1 VNVSKPLLAI
11 VGPTA
16 VGKSALAMRLAP
28 LLDSEIVS
36 ADSRQV
42 YRYMD
47 IGTAKPSA
55 EERARVVHHML
66 DLVDPDEE
74 YSLALFLRRARAA
87 IQDIRSRGRLPVV
100 VGGTGQYVRALLEG
114 WDVPEVPP
122 DATLRAELEARVERE
137 GAEALH
143 KELAALDPE
152 AAARLDPRNPRRVIR
167 ALEVHRRSPE
177 ASGHGPSRKR
187 RPLDAVVVGL
197 TLERA
202 ELYRRVDERVEGML
216 RAGWVGEVQELMR
229 RGYGV
234 DLSSMSSLG
243 YREIARHL
251 SEGVPLEDTAE
262 EIKRRTRR
270 FARQQYAWFRLDDER
285 IRWFDATPQGVDE
298 AEAYAVQVVGAGP
311 GPD

>member
-1 VNVSKPLLAI
+1 MSNRLLAI

-16 VGKSALAMRLAP
+16 VGKSALAVKVAS
-28 LLDSEIVS
+28 LLDGEIVS

-55 EERARVVHHML
+55 EERDRVVHHLL

-74 YSLALFLRRARAA
+74 YSLALFLRRARGVIGEIEA
-87 IQDIRSRGRLPVV
+87 RGRVPVV

-114 WDVPEVPP
+114 WNVPEVPP
-122 DATLRAELEARVERE
+122 DTALRAELEARVESE
-137 GAEALH
+137 GSAALYD
-143 KELAALDPE
+143 ELATVDPE
-152 AAARLDPRNPRRVIR
+152 AAARLDVRNPRRVIR
-167 ALEVHRRSPE
+167 ALELHRRSPE
-177 ASGHGPSRKR
+177 TSGHGASRER

-197 TLERA
+197 TVERA
-202 ELYRRVDERVEGML
+202 ELYRRVDERVESML
-216 RAGWVGEVQELMR
+216 RAGWVGEVEGLVR
-229 RGYGV
+229 RGYGI
-234 DLSSMSSLG
+234 DLPSMSSLG

-251 SEGVPLEDTAE
+251 SQGVPLEDTAE

-270 FARQQYAWFRLDDER
+270 FARKQYAWFRLDDER
-285 IRWFDATPQGVDE
+285 IRWFKSMPDGLVA
-298 AEAYAVQVVGAGP
+298 AAAYAVEAVGTAR

>member
-1 VNVSKPLLAI
+1 MNKPLLAI

-16 VGKSALAMRLAP
+16 VGKSAFAMRLAP
-28 LLDSEIVS
+28 EFDGEIVS

-47 IGTAKPSA
+47 IGTGKPSA
-55 EERARVVHHML
+55 EERAQVVHHML

-74 YSLALFLRRARAA
+74 YSLGLFLRRARAA
-87 IQDIRSRGRLPVV
+87 IEDIRSRGGLPIV

-122 DATLRAELEARVERE
+122 DPAFRAELEARVERE
-137 GAEALH
+137 GAEGLH

-167 ALEVHRRSPE
+167 ALEVHRRSPK
-177 ASGHGPSRKR
+177 ASGHDPSGEL

-202 ELYRRVDERVEGML
+202 ELYRRVDDRVEGML
-216 RAGWVGEVQELMR
+216 RAGWVGEVEELLR
-229 RGYGV
+229 RGYDVG
-234 DLSSMSSLG
+234 LSSMSSLG
-243 YREIARHL
+243 YREIAGHL

-285 IRWFDATPQGVDE
+285 VRWSEASPAGLDAAAAYV
-298 AEAYAVQVVGAGP
+298 AEALGSSTGLE
-311 GPD
+311 